1 MPFLSRR
8 RSRSPDS
15 QAIAR
20 HALNR
25 RTEMYAATDSTAQ
38 AAKEKAQA
46 RRAQVRKA
54 QIEHR
59 QRKANYVKQ
68 LELDISQLR
77 EMVTQIQRDSDT
89 LKAENDLI
97 RNALIRNGSSTP
109 GLTTAGSTSQ
119 VAESGALTPSAQSDL
134 SSYTP
139 NFHPYALE
147 SLSSEYD
154 MTVTLSS
161 NKTMGTPIF
170 SISPYSVGAASPST
184 SSEGWLA
191 GRIQL
196 TPSQELQAINFILA
210 LEHCCWDH
218 FWPGDCHHHNEQ
230 TEEEKGHTLMASSY
244 FMASAPESVYKDRK
258 AFTSRFRTNPTLQWQ
273 ASPVSLES
281 LHGLAQSLN
290 PGTDEIAPVQA
301 WFELAVRY
309 PIERLFD
316 QALLENLKR
325 EFRGVVRCVVF
336 GAAIERSAFES
347 IIARVM
353 GPSVGGAVVFE
364 VDDGGNPIQQ

>member
-1 MPFLSRR
+1 
-8 RSRSPDS
+8 
-15 QAIAR
+15 
-20 HALNR
+20 
-25 RTEMYAATDSTAQ
+25 MYAATDSTAQ

-109 GLTTAGSTSQ
+109 GLSTAGSTSQ
-119 VAESGALTPSAQSDL
+119 VADSSALTPSAQSDL

-139 NFHPYALE
+139 NFQPYALE

-161 NKTMGTPIF
+161 NKTMGTPAF
-170 SISPYSVGAASPST
+170 SISPYSVGAASPSA

-210 LEHCCWDH
+210 YV
-218 FWPGDCHHHNEQ
+218 
-230 TEEEKGHTLMASSY
+230 SS
-244 FMASAPESVYKDRK
+244 A
-258 AFTSRFRTNPTLQWQ
+258 
-273 ASPVSLES
+273 
-281 LHGLAQSLN
+281 
-290 PGTDEIAPVQA
+290 
-301 WFELAVRY
+301 AVIMY
-309 PIERLFD
+309 NF
-316 QALLENLKR
+316 
-325 EFRGVVRCVVF
+325 
-336 GAAIERSAFES
+336 
-347 IIARVM
+347 
-353 GPSVGGAVVFE
+353 
-364 VDDGGNPIQQ
+364 